1 MHAVLERPLRRRG
14 CKRNIG
20 PAQLGARA
28 SNKWS
33 EGDGPRPGQGSRG
46 RSDAGCT
53 PRSPPSCSRFS
64 LKWAVPVGSRSGW
77 TWRTTSG

>member
-28 SNKWS
+28 SNKCS
-33 EGDGPRPGQGSRG
+33 EGDGPRPGRDRGAGAMPAAHHVPLPPARASRLAAFRR
-46 RSDAGCT
+46 RS
-53 PRSPPSCSRFS
+53 R
-64 LKWAVPVGSRSGW
+64 LQ
-77 TWRTTSG
+77 